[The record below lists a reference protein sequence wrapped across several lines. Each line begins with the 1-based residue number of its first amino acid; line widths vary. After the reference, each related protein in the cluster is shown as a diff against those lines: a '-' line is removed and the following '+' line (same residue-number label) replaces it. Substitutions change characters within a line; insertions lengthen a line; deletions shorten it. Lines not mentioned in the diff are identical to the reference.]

1 MSRLIR
7 YTLLGFTIG
16 LLAGCTTGRHPET
29 QPPTSSSSTT
39 SSSTSTT
46 SSTTS
51 TTIPPT
57 TTTTRPNPA
66 PQPIRPAATPA
77 DCLAAENALR
87 TVGATDQ
94 EIRFALPIADRE
106 SNCTLTAIADRPST
120 GDYSWGPWQINYYGN
135 LYDGRVALLGT
146 PDTNTVSWESAASN
160 FLTLLRTSGQ
170 CHWSPPNY
178 CA

>member
-7 YTLLGFTIG
+7 YTILGFTIG
-16 LLAGCTTGRHPET
+16 LLAGCTTNRHPDA
-29 QPPTSSSSTT
+29 QPPTST
-39 SSSTSTT
+39 TT

-51 TTIPPT
+51 TTTSTTTTTVPPT
-57 TTTTRPNPA
+57 TTTTRPTPA
-66 PQPIRPAATPA
+66 PRPTPQAATSS
-77 DCLAAENALR
+77 DCAAAENALR
-87 TVGATDQ
+87 TAGATDS
-94 EIRFALPIADRE
+94 EIRFAIPIADRE

-135 LYDGRVALLGT
+135 LYDGRVAMLGS
-146 PDTNTVSWESAASN
+146 PDTNITSWQSAASN
-160 FLTLLRTSGQ
+160 FLTLLRTSGA